1 MNRGNISIPTG
12 VLEVKGAFQT
22 NERNHCMTEQENI
35 LRNAMA
41 DHGGAVYRLALCRL
55 QNIADAEDVYQDV
68 FLRLLEQE
76 TADWDSE
83 HTKAWLLRATVNRC
97 ADLHRFRLRWP
108 VLSLEEV
115 PELARPVDDGAAELW
130 DAVARLPEKLRTV
143 VHLRPER
150 EQEKICYSEGLTV
163 LPSLTYSFGLTA
175 CAADTGEVIAPN
187 ANGGPAFTVGQGMAD
202 PTEGDFTGCLFQVT
216 GDNIKTVSLSIGRG
230 GLYRYAMH
238 TDMTDEEIAAAHKA
252 MAEGLL
258 ATAAISRED
267 GLGWYMPEMTAVGD
281 SFTEDYDT
289 EINYGFWVPPAEM
302 MTDPEMD
309 LRQEAWANIDVFD
322 GARLTV
328 TVTFADSSEQSKTYR
343 LSAGRLKIV
352 YEEDGT
358 INVLPTLAGDGE
370 LCVYGVY
377 AASEEDSRWFRWPV
391 QDSRTVSLSNP
402 YGTVSGKTHN
412 GIDIPAERGS
422 VILAADGTVT
432 ETGFDTEKG
441 NYLVLDHR
449 DGLTTLYAHCRD
461 VEAKEGDAVKAGEM
475 IAAVGATG
483 MATGS
488 HLHFEVRQ
496 GGEAQ
501 DPVAYFDSNLRET
514 LKAE

>member
-1 MNRGNISIPTG
+1 
-12 VLEVKGAFQT
+12 
-22 NERNHCMTEQENI
+22 MTEQENI

-150 EQEKICYSEGLTV
+150 EQEKICYSEG
-163 LPSLTYSFGLTA
+163 
-175 CAADTGEVIAPN
+175 
-187 ANGGPAFTVGQGMAD
+187 
-202 PTEGDFTGCLFQVT
+202 
-216 GDNIKTVSLSIGRG
+216 
-230 GLYRYAMH
+230 
-238 TDMTDEEIAAAHKA
+238 
-252 MAEGLL
+252 
-258 ATAAISRED
+258 
-267 GLGWYMPEMTAVGD
+267 
-281 SFTEDYDT
+281 
-289 EINYGFWVPPAEM
+289 
-302 MTDPEMD
+302 
-309 LRQEAWANIDVFD
+309 
-322 GARLTV
+322 LTV